1 MQKSFELKPDCKLT
15 FTYTYDYD
23 EAYPEA
29 LKVANTIRF
38 PGFRKGH
45 APFGLVVRSYGLD
58 ALFDSAFSKLMT
70 MKDLYRDLDETGHN
84 SMFYPEFSTKPVKK
98 GEPVVYEVVWTIE
111 PQVELG
117 EYKGTKLTVPEE
129 TVTDEMIDNRIQAEL
144 RKQTSFTNITDRP
157 CQNGDM
163 VTVDYAGTIDGVAFA
178 GGSADNASFRLGEH
192 TYLPELEDG
201 IVGMSV
207 GEEKDVNVHFPET
220 YDKSLAGKDAVFHV
234 KLSAIVEEKLP
245 ELDDDFVQ
253 DISDFDTVEEYR
265 ESVRKALQKEV
276 EDRNRR
282 HLSDRIIEHVE
293 NLSKID
299 ISGQMMDMQ
308 TQHIYDTYV
317 KRYAAMGQDYEKM
330 LENSGLGKQFGI
342 MMCREEA
349 ERLLKS
355 YVITQKLVS
364 ELGIEVTDE
373 DIENLMEESREELG
387 DRYDELVERMTETD
401 KDALREECQLRKLG
415 EAMKELMEITFV
427 APDDPSLKP
436 AAPEASN
443 EQAEEKAAEDGKE

>member
-1 MQKSFELKPDCKLT
+1 MQKSFELKPGCK
-15 FTYTYDYD
+15 FIVTYTYDYS
-23 EAYPEA
+23 EVYPEA

-58 ALFDSAFSKLMT
+58 VLFDSAFNKLRSIE
-70 MKDLYRDLDETGHN
+70 DLISDLEETGHT
-84 SMFYPEFSTKPVKK
+84 SMFSPTFSTDPVKK
-98 GEPVVYEVVWTIE
+98 DEPVVYRVEWTVE

-117 EYKGTKLTVPEE
+117 EYKGTKLPVPEE
-129 TVTDEMIDNRIQAEL
+129 SVTDEMIDEQIQKEL

-192 TYLPELEDG
+192 AYLPELEDG

-253 DISDFDTVEEYR
+253 DISDFDTVEAYR
-265 ESVRKALQKEV
+265 ENIRKQLQKEV
-276 EDRNRR
+276 EVRNHR
-282 HLSDRIIEHVE
+282 HLADRIIEHVE
-293 NLSKID
+293 KLSKID
-299 ISGQMMDMQ
+299 IPEKLLDLQ
-308 TQHIYDTYV
+308 TERVYEANV

-330 LENSGLGKQFGI
+330 LENTGLGKQFGM
-342 MMCREEA
+342 MMCKTEA
-349 ERLLKS
+349 ENLLKS
-355 YVITQKLVS
+355 FYLTQKLVN

-373 DIENLMEESREELG
+373 DVENLMEESREELG
-387 DRYDELVERMTETD
+387 DRYDEFVDRMTESD

-436 AAPEASN
+436 AAPEAKN